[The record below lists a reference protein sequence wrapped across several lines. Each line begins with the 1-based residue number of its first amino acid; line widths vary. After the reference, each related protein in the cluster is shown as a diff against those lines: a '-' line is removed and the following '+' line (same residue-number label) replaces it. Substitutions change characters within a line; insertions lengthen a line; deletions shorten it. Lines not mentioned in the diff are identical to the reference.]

1 MAIIGNGNQTGKDE
15 SNRPAIRVLA
25 KNENGIPLKVE
36 IGNKGI
42 TKNIY
47 DNANAV
53 PVNTE
58 TLINSYTVPVGK
70 GFDLNA
76 VSCSGNNIA
85 RFIIKVNSSIIQ
97 AKRTWWGGF
106 NCDFNIIENILA
118 AGDKVEI
125 FVENNG
131 ETAEFFESTIIGG
144 EYDE

>member
-47 DNANAV
+47 DNANA
-53 PVNTE
+53 
-58 TLINSYTVPVGK
+58 VPVGK